1 MPRVGQV
8 KAAEDER
15 LTDRIA
21 VGVLTS
27 TFPPGLV
34 DEVLEATGRV
44 EQRHRLLPA
53 RVVVYFVLAM
63 CLWADQG
70 YEEVARL
77 LVGGLSKMARWRR
90 SWRVPTTGALT
101 QARARLGS
109 EPLKVLFERIAK
121 PVGAPG
127 TASSWWRG
135 LRLVAIDGTVFDL
148 PDSDVN
154 AAHFGRPGSGRGEK
168 TGAFPQARVVA
179 LAECGTH
186 AIIAAEIGPCTTG
199 ETTLARKLFPQL
211 EEGML
216 LLVDRGFSGYDLW
229 QAASAG
235 GAQLCWR
242 TKANA
247 VLPVTE
253 LLPDGSYLSHLAPPR
268 GNPGQPVVVRV
279 VEYTLEHPSRGKDEP
294 PIRLV
299 TTLLDAGQ
307 APATELAELYG
318 ERWEEEN
325 AFDEL
330 KTHQRGAGRVLRS
343 KSPEMVIQEIY
354 GHLLVYYAIRA
365 LINGTAEPA
374 GVDPDRL
381 SFTRSLRVIRR
392 QVTDQAAFS
401 P

>member
-1 MPRVGQV
+1 MPRVGQG
-8 KAAEDER
+8 KPSDDER

-21 VGVLTS
+21 IGVLAS
-27 TFPPGLV
+27 TFPPRLV

-77 LVGGLSKMARWRR
+77 LVGGLSKMARWRKA
-90 SWRVPTTGALT
+90 WRVPTTGALT

-109 EPLKVLFERIAK
+109 EPMKVLFEKIAK
-121 PVGAPG
+121 PVSAPG
-127 TASSWWRG
+127 AAGSWWRG
-135 LRLVAIDGTVFDL
+135 LRLVAIDWTVFDV
-148 PDSDVN
+148 PDTPTN
-154 AAHFGRPGSGRGEK
+154 AAHFGRPSSGRGEK

-186 AIIAAEIGPCTTG
+186 AIIACEIGPCTTG
-199 ETTLARKLFPQL
+199 ETTLARELFPRL

-216 LLVDRGFSGYDLW
+216 LLVDRGFCGYDLW
-229 QAASAG
+229 QAAAAG
-235 GAQLCWR
+235 GADLCWR

-247 VLPVTE
+247 VLPQTE
-253 LLPDGSYLSHLAPPR
+253 LLPDGSYLSLLAPPR
-268 GNPGQPVVVRV
+268 GNPGAPLVVRV
-279 VEYTLEHPSRGKDEP
+279 VEYTLEHPSRGAGEP
-294 PIRLV
+294 PIRLT
-299 TTLLDAGQ
+299 TTLLDAAG
-307 APATELAELYG
+307 APATELAGLYG
-318 ERWEEEN
+318 ERREEEN

-343 KSPEMVIQEIY
+343 KSPEMVVQEIY
-354 GHLLVYYAIRA
+354 AHLLVYYAIRT
-365 LINGTAEPA
+365 LINDAAEPE
-374 GVDPDRL
+374 GLDPDQV

-392 QVTDQAAFS
+392 HVTDQAAFS

>member
-8 KAAEDER
+8 KASDDGR

-27 TFPPGLV
+27 TFPPGLI
-34 DEVLEATGRV
+34 DEVLGATGRV
-44 EQRHRLLPA
+44 EKRHRLLPA
-53 RVVVYFVLAM
+53 RVVVYFVLGM
-63 CLWADQG
+63 CLWADEG

-77 LVGGLSKMARWRR
+77 LVGGLSKMARWRK

-109 EPLKVLFERIAK
+109 EPMRLLFQRVAK
-121 PVGAPG
+121 LVSVEGSAG
-127 TASSWWRG
+127 SWWRG
-135 LRLVAIDGTVFDL
+135 LRLVAIDGTVFDV
-148 PDSDVN
+148 PDTAEN
-154 AAHFGRPGSGRGEK
+154 AAHFGRPASGRGEK
-168 TGAFPQARVVA
+168 TGTFSQARVVA

-186 AIIAAEIGPCTTG
+186 AIIACEIGPCTTG
-199 ETTLARKLFPQL
+199 ETTLARKLFPRL

-216 LLVDRGFSGYDLW
+216 LLVDRGFYGYDLW
-229 QAASAG
+229 QSAAAG

-242 TKANA
+242 TKSNA
-247 VLPVTE
+247 VLPVTK
-253 LLPDGSYLSHLAPPR
+253 LLPDGSYLSVLRPPR
-268 GNPGQPVVVRV
+268 RDCGEPLVVRV
-279 VEYTLEHPSRGKDEP
+279 VEYTLDHPSRKKGEP
-294 PIRLV
+294 PIRLI
-299 TTLLDAGQ
+299 TTLLDAAQ
-307 APATELAELYG
+307 APAAEMAGLYG
-318 ERWEEEN
+318 KRWEEEN

-330 KTHQRGAGRVLRS
+330 KTHQRGAGRVLHS

-354 GHLLVYYAIRA
+354 AHLLVYYAIRV
-365 LINGTAEPA
+365 LINGAAEPA
-374 GVDPDRL
+374 GLDPDRI

>member
-8 KAAEDER
+8 RASDDER
-15 LTDRIA
+15 FTDRIA

-34 DEVLEATGRV
+34 DEALELTGRV

-63 CLWADQG
+63 CLWADEG

-77 LVGGLSKMARWRR
+77 LVGGLSKMARWRK
-90 SWRVPTTGALT
+90 SWQVPTTGALT

-109 EPLKVLFERIAK
+109 EPLKTLFQRVAK
-121 PVGAPG
+121 PTGAPG
-127 TASSWWRG
+127 TSSWWRQ
-135 LRLVAIDGTVFDL
+135 LRLVAIDGTVFDV
-148 PDSDVN
+148 PDTAEN

-168 TGAFPQARVVA
+168 TSAFPQARVVA

-199 ETTLARKLFPQL
+199 ETTLAKKLFPQL
-211 EEGML
+211 EASML
-216 LLVDRGFSGYDLW
+216 LLAARGFCGYDLW
-229 QAASAG
+229 AAAAAG

-247 VLPVTE
+247 VLPVTQ
-253 LLPDGSYLSHLAPPR
+253 LLPDGSYLSHLRPPH
-268 GNPGQPVVVRV
+268 GNSGMPVVVRV
-279 VEYTLEHPSRGKDEP
+279 VEYTLVHPSRGDDEP
-294 PIRLV
+294 PIRLI
-299 TTLLDAGQ
+299 TTLLDADQ
-307 APATELAELYG
+307 APAAELAELYG

-343 KSPEMVIQEIY
+343 KSPQMVLQEIY
-354 GHLLVYYAIRA
+354 AHLLVHYAIRT
-365 LINGTAEPA
+365 LINDAAEPA
-374 GVDPDRL
+374 ELDPDRL